1 MITVK
6 SSKSFLLLIFILF
19 LLSNACNST
28 SSESELDYVP
38 GEVIISLEE
47 GVQETAVKQRIE
59 ELQLEWEKYYENLRF
74 ALIGVP
80 VGEEKLWAKKLAED
94 PMIRSA
100 ELNRK
105 FNVLGSR

>member
-1 MITVK
+1 MK
-6 SSKSFLLLIFILF
+6 NSKRILFFIFILF
-19 LLSNACNST
+19 LASNACNT
-28 SSESELDYVP
+28 NSSEVETDYVP

-47 GVQETAVKQRIE
+47 GVKEIAVKQRIE

-80 VGEEKLWAKKLAED
+80 VGEEMLWVEKLAEE

-105 FNVLGSR
+105 FNLLGSR

>member
-1 MITVK
+1 MK

-47 GVQETAVKQRIE
+47 SVQETDIKQRIE
-59 ELQLEWEKYYENLRF
+59 ELELEWKKYFENLEF

-80 VGEEKLWAKKLAED
+80 VGEEKLWAEKLAEE

-100 ELNRK
+100 ELNHK
-105 FNVLGSR
+105 FNLLGSR